1 MATRRSKAKS
11 AVKRAGGIFGLGSA
25 KDLGNVVVSSLGANQ
40 LANYMIGLS
49 GRLGTMPYM
58 RPVIAGLIGYVIS
71 SRSKRNATA
80 LGSLFI
86 ALAQSGGLGILSGLS
101 GGSSGTNNPPR
112 GQQKMTSLNVLGRLP

>member
-1 MATRRSKAKS
+1 MATRRSRVKS
-11 AVKRAGGIFGLGSA
+11 GFKRAGGFLGLGSA

-40 LANYMIGLS
+40 LANFMVGLS

-80 LGSLFI
+80 LGALFI
-86 ALAQSGGLGILSGLS
+86 ALAQTGAIGSLGGLANVVG
-101 GGSSGTNNPPR
+101 GTNNPAR

>member
-1 MATRRSKAKS
+1 MATRRSRAKS
-11 AVKRAGGIFGLGSA
+11 VVKRAGGLFGLGSA

-40 LANYMIGLS
+40 LANFMVGLS

-58 RPVIAGLIGYVIS
+58 RPVIAGLIGYAIS

-86 ALAQSGGLGILSGLS
+86 ALAQSGAIGSLGGLANVVG
-101 GGSSGTNNPPR
+101 GTNNPPR
-112 GQQKMTSLNVLGRLP
+112 GQQKMTSVNVLGRLP

>member
-1 MATRRSKAKS
+1 MATRRSRAKS
-11 AVKRAGGIFGLGSA
+11 AVKRAGGLFGLGSA

-40 LANYMIGLS
+40 LANFMVGLS

-80 LGSLFI
+80 LGALVI
-86 ALAQSGGLGILSGLS
+86 ALAQSGAIGSLGGIANVV
-101 GGSSGTNNPPR
+101 SGTNNPAR